1 MSQTKNYQKT
11 IYACFVAYMVQAV
24 VNNFVPLLF
33 VTFEETYGLPLSK
46 ITALVTFNFGIQLIL
61 DATSA
66 GFVDKIGYRASM
78 LIANTCAAAGL
89 VLLTIL
95 PDLTPD
101 PFVGIL
107 IAVMI
112 YAVGGGLME
121 VLVSP
126 IVEAC
131 PTDNKEA
138 AMSLLHSF
146 YCWGQV
152 GVVLLSTVFFH
163 FAGIANWRILS
174 VLWAL
179 VPLADLLAFTKVPIA
194 PLIQEGE
201 TGKSFKELA
210 GSGLFWVLML
220 MMVCAGASEQAV
232 SQWASAFAETGLGV
246 SKTMG
251 DLLGP
256 MCFAILMGTSRTIF
270 GKRGAK
276 MDLRRF
282 MGVSA
287 ILCAAAY
294 LIIVLSPVP
303 ALSLLGCALTGF
315 AVGIFWPGTFS
326 IASSG
331 IQNGGTLM
339 FALFALAG
347 DVGCSAGP
355 TIAGA
360 VASAA
365 GGSLRIG
372 ILSCIVFPVLMLA
385 GLLLEKKLTGN
396 KAQKGAAE

>member
-146 YCWGQV
+146 YCWGQ
-152 GVVLLSTVFFH
+152 
-163 FAGIANWRILS
+163 
-174 VLWAL
+174 AL
-179 VPLADLLAFTKVPIA
+179 RGDRKLAHPLR
-194 PLIQEGE
+194 PL
-201 TGKSFKELA
+201 
-210 GSGLFWVLML
+210 GSGTA
-220 MMVCAGASEQAV
+220 C
-232 SQWASAFAETGLGV
+232 
-246 SKTMG
+246 
-251 DLLGP
+251 GP
-256 MCFAILMGTSRTIF
+256 SCLHKGSDCT
-270 GKRGAK
+270 
-276 MDLRRF
+276 
-282 MGVSA
+282 
-287 ILCAAAY
+287 
-294 LIIVLSPVP
+294 PH
-303 ALSLLGCALTGF
+303 
-315 AVGIFWPGTFS
+315 PG
-326 IASSG
+326 G
-331 IQNGGTLM
+331 RDRQEL
-339 FALFALAG
+339 
-347 DVGCSAGP
+347 
-355 TIAGA
+355 
-360 VASAA
+360 
-365 GGSLRIG
+365 
-372 ILSCIVFPVLMLA
+372 
-385 GLLLEKKLTGN
+385 
-396 KAQKGAAE
+396 

>member
-138 AMSLLHSF
+138 RGS
-146 YCWGQV
+146 Q
-152 GVVLLSTVFFH
+152 
-163 FAGIANWRILS
+163 
-174 VLWAL
+174 
-179 VPLADLLAFTKVPIA
+179 
-194 PLIQEGE
+194 
-201 TGKSFKELA
+201 TGASSPP
-210 GSGLFWVLML
+210 SGLWYRLRTFLP
-220 MMVCAGASEQAV
+220 
-232 SQWASAFAETGLGV
+232 SQRFRLHPS
-246 SKTMG
+246 
-251 DLLGP
+251 
-256 MCFAILMGTSRTIF
+256 SR
-270 GKRGAK
+270 RARPARA
-276 MDLRRF
+276 LRNLR
-282 MGVSA
+282 A
-287 ILCAAAY
+287 
-294 LIIVLSPVP
+294 P
-303 ALSLLGCALTGF
+303 
-315 AVGIFWPGTFS
+315 
-326 IASSG
+326 ASSG
-331 IQNGGTLM
+331 
-339 FALFALAG
+339 
-347 DVGCSAGP
+347 S
-355 TIAGA
+355 
-360 VASAA
+360 
-365 GGSLRIG
+365 
-372 ILSCIVFPVLMLA
+372 SC
-385 GLLLEKKLTGN
+385 
-396 KAQKGAAE
+396 